1 MNSTDLDSVLQK
13 YPLSLF
19 TRTPDSQIGKK
30 WEVDLELLNEV
41 RSVLDSIQSVADF
54 RTQSGAVLDLIG
66 KNLKQ
71 PRDGMDD
78 FKYKIFLSIA
88 RQKRKSK
95 GDIHSMNEI
104 GSQIL
109 AGMGTLYEIKE
120 LCYGGEPMLLDAL
133 LTLNGEY
140 PLSGSTKRPA
150 TIEVVFSGLV
160 DSVVVAPEFNKAM
173 AQIRAGG
180 VKAIIRYRFEM
191 STLAGR
197 LYGVSLRTPLL
208 DGSWSMNGFTL
219 LSGEKVRI
227 RPYEIA
233 FGTGGLTNG
242 VPRAPQIGDL
252 GLQNEAYRKLID
264 IRYDSEGNRF
274 FQSTLKQGEAIGCN
288 INEIGLFDE
297 DGNLLYL
304 KTFPSKEKDHLIVYD
319 FIIKE
324 EFQ

>member
-1 MNSTDLDSVLQK
+1 MTELNEVLQK
-13 YPLSLF
+13 YPSSLF
-19 TRTPDSQIGKK
+19 TREEDSQIGKK
-30 WEVDLELLNEV
+30 WKADLELLNEA
-41 RSVLDSIQSVADF
+41 RNVLESSKGATDF
-54 RTQSGAVLDLIG
+54 RTQSGAILDLIG

-78 FKYKIFLSIA
+78 FRYRVFLSIA

-109 AGMGTLYEIKE
+109 AGTGTLYEIKE
-120 LCYGGEPMLLDAL
+120 LCYGGEPMLLDAM

-150 TIEVVFSGLV
+150 TIEVIFSGSV

-191 STLAGR
+191 STLGGR
-197 LYGVSLRTPLL
+197 LYGISLRTPSL
-208 DGSWSMNGFTL
+208 DGSWSLNGFTL
-219 LSGEKVRI
+219 LSGENVRI

-233 FGTGGLTNG
+233 FGSGGLTNG
-242 VPRAPQIGDL
+242 IPRVPQIGDV
-252 GLQNEAYRKLID
+252 GLQQEVYRKLVD
-264 IRYDSEGNRF
+264 IRYDAEGHRF
-274 FQSTLKQGEAIGCN
+274 FQATLKQGEAIGYN
-288 INEIGLFDE
+288 INEVGLFDE
-297 DGNLLYL
+297 DGNLLFL
-304 KTFPSKEKDHLIVYD
+304 KTFPSKAKDYLIVYD